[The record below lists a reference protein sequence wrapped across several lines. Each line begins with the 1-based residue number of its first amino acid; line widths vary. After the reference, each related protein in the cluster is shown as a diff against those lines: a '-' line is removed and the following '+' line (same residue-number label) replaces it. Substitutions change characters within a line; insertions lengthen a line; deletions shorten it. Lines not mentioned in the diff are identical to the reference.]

1 MVIDVGRWRCCCWM
15 ARSWLPLGFRKVG
28 SSDEVTVSNVRI
40 HSTIKMK
47 SHCTNMSTSIGLR
60 YPSRVKIMAGYGFN
74 VRNTF
79 LDSSDKSVVGRDWSW
94 VSETRRGQGSMLA
107 AAPRFTSHWRI
118 SSGCP
123 SRYTAP
129 SAGKNPLHSC
139 CYLADVH

>member
-1 MVIDVGRWRCCCWM
+1 
-15 ARSWLPLGFRKVG
+15 
-28 SSDEVTVSNVRI
+28 
-40 HSTIKMK
+40 MK

-107 AAPRFTSHWRI
+107 AAPRFTSHGLTEQYLRPPRPPRHV
-118 SSGCP
+118 SRAPNNGSP
-123 SRYTAP
+123 SILDHP
-129 SAGKNPLHSC
+129 HEKEIPDGPKN
-139 CYLADVH
+139 